1 MSVYHGIQPTPCAAH
16 REAVKEV
23 FVGVPLFTHKF
34 HLLSFP
40 LRTSLF
46 KRCIRLIPMVLLEFF
61 MDIILPRCNIALGL
75 TQPQPEMSKSKGKVI
90 PLQDLCGPEGG

>member
-1 MSVYHGIQPTPCAAH
+1 
-16 REAVKEV
+16 
-23 FVGVPLFTHKF
+23 
-34 HLLSFP
+34 
-40 LRTSLF
+40 
-46 KRCIRLIPMVLLEFF
+46 